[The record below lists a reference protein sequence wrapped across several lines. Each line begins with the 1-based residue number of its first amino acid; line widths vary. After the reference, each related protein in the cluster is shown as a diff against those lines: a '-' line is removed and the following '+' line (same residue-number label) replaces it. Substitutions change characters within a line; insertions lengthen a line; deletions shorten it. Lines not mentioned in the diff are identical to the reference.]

1 MTNKEFAKGLMK
13 LADRHVNDHVSVFD
27 TNWFEVCNEA
37 AKIILDLDQ
46 KIIDLEEDIKTWEKW
61 MEQTSEYKISKELSV
76 PPFMNPEE
84 LKSEFAENIIKN
96 LYQDPEDY
104 EDDTKIYIPHM
115 YDPNNIDEEEE

>member
-46 KIIDLEEDIKTWEKW
+46 KVSDLEDDIKTWEKW
-61 MEQTSEYKISKELSV
+61 MEQTTEYKITKELDI
-76 PPFMNPEE
+76 PEFMNPEE
-84 LKSEFAENIIKN
+84 FKSEFAEKVLKSLYKN
-96 LYQDPEDY
+96 QDEFDEDM
-104 EDDTKIYIPHM
+104 KIYKPI
-115 YDPNNIDEEEE
+115 EEV

>member
-13 LADRHVNDHVSVFD
+13 LADRHANDHVSVFD

-61 MEQTSEYKISKELSV
+61 MEQTTEYKIAKELEV

-84 LKSEFAENIIKN
+84 LKSEFAEKV
-96 LYQDPEDY
+96 LKSLY
-104 EDDTKIYIPHM
+104 EDTDGYDEDMKIYKPA
-115 YDPNNIDEEEE
+115 YEEE